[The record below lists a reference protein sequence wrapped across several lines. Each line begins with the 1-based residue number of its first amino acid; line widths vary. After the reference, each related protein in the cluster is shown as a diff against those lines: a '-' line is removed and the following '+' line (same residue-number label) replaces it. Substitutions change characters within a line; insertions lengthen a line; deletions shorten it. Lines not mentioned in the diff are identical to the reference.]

1 MWRII
6 LISLC
11 FVLINCSEKK
21 TEKPDAVIGK
31 EKMILMLTDLCL
43 MEGAI
48 NVANINPASHKTL
61 ALKFNL
67 YKQHNVTRQQFDSSL
82 IYYCRHLDDFREI
95 QAKVLEEINKK
106 K

>member
-1 MWRII
+1 MWRVL
-6 LISLC
+6 LI
-11 FVLINCSEKK
+11 VLGFALITCSEKK
-21 TEKPDAVIGK
+21 TEIPDSVIGK
-31 EKMILMLTDLCL
+31 EKMTLMLTDLCL

-48 NVANINPASHKTL
+48 NVANINPANHKTL

-82 IYYCRHLDDFREI
+82 IYYCRHMDDFREI
-95 QAKVLEEINKK
+95 QAKVLEELNKK

>member
-11 FVLINCSEKK
+11 FVLINCSEKE

-48 NVANINPASHKTL
+48 NIANINPASHKTL

-67 YKQHNVTRQQFDSSL
+67 YKQHKLLKSTFDNWKGEL
-82 IYYCRHLDDFREI
+82 EQVDDVCVVRVRI
-95 QAKVLEEINKK
+95 
-106 K
+106 